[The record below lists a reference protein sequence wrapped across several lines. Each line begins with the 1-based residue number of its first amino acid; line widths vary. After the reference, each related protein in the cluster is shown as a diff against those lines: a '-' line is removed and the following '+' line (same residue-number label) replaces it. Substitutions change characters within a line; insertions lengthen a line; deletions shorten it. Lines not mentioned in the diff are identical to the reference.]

1 MLFWLFVIAL
11 VVGIILIVLGYR
23 HWDYDKHRW
32 LYRNDD
38 ALLETG
44 VITVVISC
52 ILLLIMIFI
61 LICQHSSSNAI
72 LQQNKERYNALT
84 YKVESGACRDE
95 FGLLSKEIVDEIQE
109 WNEDVVYRK
118 EMQNNFWIG
127 IFYPDIYDGFE
138 TIDYE
143 KYAKE

>member
-11 VVGIILIVLGYR
+11 VVGIILIVLGSKSW
-23 HWDYDKHRW
+23 HGDKYKWFYYHDEG
-32 LYRNDD
+32 LIVS
-38 ALLETG
+38 G
-44 VITVVISC
+44 IITVAVSSIA
-52 ILLLIMIFI
+52 LFIMLVSI
-61 LICQHSSSNAI
+61 ICDYTCANGT
-72 LQQNKERYNALT
+72 LQEYRERYKALT
-84 YKVESGACRDE
+84 YKVESGVCRDE
-95 FGLLSKEIVDEIQE
+95 FGLLNKEVVDEIQE